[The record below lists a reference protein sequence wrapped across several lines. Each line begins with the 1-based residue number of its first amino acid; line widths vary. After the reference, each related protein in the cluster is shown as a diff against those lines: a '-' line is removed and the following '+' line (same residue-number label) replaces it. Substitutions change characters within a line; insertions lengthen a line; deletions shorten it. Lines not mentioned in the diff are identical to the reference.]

1 MQFYRQVFPNQVTV
15 AASLYRYTLAT
26 PMPSADAIWEGLRP
40 SFAIRVHFAMGK
52 GKGHPYAMRIYTQP
66 AAQIRFWKGSFYPC
80 QPKRLD
86 SLSSQ
91 KENLAAQSQ
100 AKNDETDSP
109 VLFGVRLSHEALC
122 RTIMFGIYPE
132 GDNCAQKI
140 CICTYM
146 QSAHSRIA
154 ALSIAAVQQSVL

>member
-26 PMPSADAIWEGLRP
+26 PMPSANAIWEGLRP
-40 SFAIRVHFAMGK
+40 SFAIRGHFAMGKGK

-100 AKNDETDSP
+100 VNGDETATA
-109 VLFGVRLSHEALC
+109 VFLEVRLCHEVLC
-122 RTIMFGIYPE
+122 RIILSQNYSRD
-132 GDNCAQKI
+132 DN
-140 CICTYM
+140 
-146 QSAHSRIA
+146 
-154 ALSIAAVQQSVL
+154 LV